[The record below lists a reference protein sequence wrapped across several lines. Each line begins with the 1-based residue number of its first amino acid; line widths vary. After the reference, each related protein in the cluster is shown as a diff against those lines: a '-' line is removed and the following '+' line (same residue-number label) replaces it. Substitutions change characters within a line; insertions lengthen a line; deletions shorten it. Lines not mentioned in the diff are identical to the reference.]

1 MKNSLLL
8 NSLFILFFIGLSL
21 ESQAQIRDSLIF
33 FKAPADIIVTGPDLK
48 LSNSFALPD
57 MRAAQAITKSQA
69 KSLKLPNAVKR
80 LPKVVRLK
88 YGKTCVEMTCDD
100 NCKNCRMYWWDR
112 NNDGKVQPRRELRCI
127 CPASTQRCK
136 IKARRTNCR

>member
-8 NSLFILFFIGLSL
+8 SSLLVVFCISFSL

-33 FKAPADIIVTGPDLK
+33 FKAPADIIVTGPELK

-57 MRAAQAITKSQA
+57 MRAAQAITQSQA
-69 KSLKLPNAVKR
+69 QSLKLPRAVKR

-127 CPASTQRCK
+127 CPNSTKRCK
-136 IKARRTNCR
+136 IKARTTKCG